1 MLNAAAG
8 PVREGRYFQDVMA
21 QPQALLATHGWLAA
35 AGRWREVQQFIAAR
49 AWRRVVLTGMGSSY
63 HTFHPLNFALMAGGP
78 TPAMIE
84 ASELVHY
91 GLALCD
97 EHTLVIAASQSGA
110 SAEIVRLLE
119 AKTPA
124 TILGVTNTADSPLA
138 RGAGLALLAQAGPE
152 HSVSCK
158 TYVAGMLALQWLAA
172 LIGGASEQA
181 TLARLGA
188 AAELAGNYLRGWP
201 SHTEALATRLRGKR
215 HLFLAGRGS
224 SLSAVGT
231 GALITKEATRLH
243 AEGMS
248 SAAFRHG
255 PLEML
260 QPDMWVGVF
269 SGDERTSALNRRLVR
284 ELVASGGHCDEIG
297 PEATL
302 AAFRLPDVDPLLQPI
317 LEILPVQMMTLA
329 LAALAGRE
337 AGHFERVS
345 KVTDTE

>member
-1 MLNAAAG
+1 MLNATAL
-8 PVREGRYFQDVMA
+8 PVQQGRYFQDVMA
-21 QPQALLATHGWLAA
+21 QPQALRATHAWLAE
-35 AGRWREVQQFIAAR
+35 AGRWRQAQQFIAAR

-63 HTFHPLNFALMAGGP
+63 HTFHPLNFALIAAGQ
-78 TPAMIE
+78 TPVMIE
-84 ASELVHY
+84 ASELIHY

-110 SAEIVRLLE
+110 SAEIVGLLE
-119 AKTPA
+119 ANTPA

-158 TYVAGMLALQWLAA
+158 TYVAGMLALQWLAG
-172 LIGGASEQA
+172 LMTGADERQ
-181 TLARLGA
+181 TLGRLGA
-188 AAELAGNYLRGWP
+188 AAELCGTYLQGWP
-201 SHTEALATRLRGKR
+201 DHAEALATRLRGKR
-215 HLFLAGRGS
+215 NLFLAGRGN

-269 SGDERTSALNRRLVR
+269 SGDARTSALNRRLVR
-284 ELVASGGHCDEIG
+284 DLMANGGHCDEIG

-302 AAFRLPDVDPLLQPI
+302 AAFRLPDVDPVLQPI

-337 AGHFERVS
+337 AGHFERTS
-345 KVTDTE
+345 KITDTE

>member
-1 MLNAAAG
+1 MLNAAPLLVTEG
-8 PVREGRYFQDVMA
+8 PYFQDLMA
-21 QPQALLATHGWLAA
+21 QPQALQSTHAWLATP
-35 AGRWREVQQFIAAR
+35 GRWLQVQQFISAR
-49 AWRRVVLTGMGSSY
+49 AWKRVVLTGMGSSY
-63 HTFHPLNFALMAGGP
+63 HTFHPLSLALIDAGHNP
-78 TPAMIE
+78 VMIE
-84 ASELVHY
+84 TSELIHY

-110 SAEIVRLLE
+110 SAETLRLLE
-119 AKTPA
+119 LNRRA
-124 TILGVTNTADSPLA
+124 TVLGVTNTAGSALA

-172 LIGGASEQA
+172 LFARRDEAQ
-181 TLARLGA
+181 TLARLA
-188 AAELAGNYLRGWP
+188 AAADITGQYLQGW
-201 SHTEALATRLRGKR
+201 SQHVEALAARLRGKR
-215 HLFLAGRGS
+215 HLFFTGRGS

-260 QPDMWVGVF
+260 DANMWVGVF
-269 SGDERTSALNRRLVR
+269 DGPEPTRALNRRLAAD
-284 ELVASGGHCDEIG
+284 LAANGGHCDEIG
-297 PEATL
+297 AD
-302 AAFRLPDVDPLLQPI
+302 AALRPFRLPECDPSLQPI

-337 AGHFERVS
+337 AGHFERAS
-345 KVTDTE
+345 KITDTE

>member
-1 MLNAAAG
+1 MLNAAAA

-35 AGRWREVQQFIAAR
+35 AGRWRQVQQFVTAR
-49 AWRRVVLTGMGSSY
+49 PWKRIVLTGMGSSY
-63 HTFHPLNFALMAGGP
+63 HTFHPLNFALIAAGQ
-78 TPAMIE
+78 TPVMIE
-84 ASELVHY
+84 ASELIHY

-97 EHTLVIAASQSGA
+97 ENSLVIAASQSGA

-119 AKTPA
+119 ANTRA

-158 TYVAGMLALQWLAA
+158 TYVAGMLTLQWLA
-172 LIGGASEQA
+172 GVMTGADERK
-181 TLARLGA
+181 TLGQLGA
-188 AAELAGNYLRGWP
+188 AAGLSGQYLRGWP
-201 SHTEALATRLRGKR
+201 AHTEALAGRLRNTR

-260 QPDMWVGVF
+260 QPDMWIGVF
-269 SGDERTSALNRRLVR
+269 SGDERTRALNRRLLR
-284 ELVASGGHCDEIG
+284 DLAANGGQCDEIG
-297 PEATL
+297 PEATMP
-302 AAFRLPDVDPLLQPI
+302 AFRLPDADPLLQPI

-337 AGHFERVS
+337 AGHFERTS
-345 KVTDTE
+345 KITDTE

>member
-1 MLNAAAG
+1 LLSAA
-8 PVREGRYFQDVMA
+8 PLQVSEGRYFQDVMA
-21 QPQALLATHGWLAA
+21 QPQALRATHAWLAEP
-35 AGRWREVQQFIAAR
+35 GRWRQVQHFISAR
-49 AWRRVVLTGMGSSY
+49 AWKRIVLTGMGSSY
-63 HTFHPLNFALMAGGP
+63 HTFHPLNLALIEAGHSP
-78 TPAMIE
+78 VMIE
-84 ASELVHY
+84 TSELIHY

-110 SAEIVRLLE
+110 SAETVRLLE
-119 AKTPA
+119 LNRRA
-124 TILGVTNTADSPLA
+124 TVLGLTNTAGSPLA

-172 LIGGASEQA
+172 IFAGREEQQ

-188 AAELAGNYLRGWP
+188 AAELAGQYLQGWQ
-201 SHTEALATRLRGKR
+201 SNVEALAGRLRGKR
-215 HLFLAGRGS
+215 HLFFAGRGS

-231 GALITKEATRLH
+231 GALIMKEATRLH

-260 QPDMWVGVF
+260 HPDMWIGVF
-269 SGDERTSALNRRLVR
+269 SGPERTRLLNRRLAR
-284 ELVASGGHCDEIG
+284 DLVANGGHCDEIG
-297 PEATL
+297 VDAALRPFALPECDL
-302 AAFRLPDVDPLLQPI
+302 VLQPI

-337 AGHFERVS
+337 AGHFERAS
-345 KVTDTE
+345 KITATE

>member
-1 MLNAAAG
+1 MLNAA
-8 PVREGRYFQDVMA
+8 PLQVVEGRYFQDVMA
-21 QPQALLATHGWLAA
+21 QPQALRATHAWLAEP
-35 AGRWREVQQFIAAR
+35 GRWRQVQQFITAR
-49 AWRRVVLTGMGSSY
+49 NWNRIVLTGMGSSY
-63 HTFHPLNFALMAGGP
+63 HTFHPLNLALIEAGHSP
-78 TPAMIE
+78 VMIE
-84 ASELVHY
+84 TSELIHY

-110 SAEIVRLLE
+110 SAETVRLLE
-119 AKTPA
+119 LNRRASV
-124 TILGVTNTADSPLA
+124 LGVTNTAGSPLA

-172 LIGGASEQA
+172 QFAQRDEQQ
-181 TLARLGA
+181 TLARLA
-188 AAELAGNYLRGWP
+188 AATELASQYLQGWQ
-201 SHTEALATRLRGKR
+201 SNVATLAGRLRGKR
-215 HLFLAGRGS
+215 HLFFAGRGS

-231 GALITKEATRLH
+231 GALIMKEATRLH

-260 QPDMWVGVF
+260 HPEMWIGVF
-269 SGDERTSALNRRLVR
+269 GGPERTRALNRRLAHD
-284 ELVASGGHCDEIG
+284 LIASGGHCDEIG
-297 PEATL
+297 VD
-302 AAFRLPDVDPLLQPI
+302 AALQPFRLPECDPLLQPI

-337 AGHFERVS
+337 AGHFERAS
-345 KVTDTE
+345 KITATE